1 MLQATTKWQARLD
14 ELRELLANDARL
26 RGLLKALQTQHPQ
39 AFAALVALLDRD
51 WDKRVAESVAGI
63 PSPVADLE
71 EGTYEGNDSSTP

>member
-39 AFAALVALLDRD
+39 AFTALVALLDRD
-51 WDKRVAESVAGI
+51 WDKRVAEGTAAIPQQIAQMDEGSYEVEGI
-63 PSPVADLE
+63 
-71 EGTYEGNDSSTP
+71 

>member
-1 MLQATTKWQARLD
+1 MFQPKTKWQARLY

-51 WDKRVAESVAGI
+51 WDKRVADSVVAI

-71 EGTYEGNDSSTP
+71 EGTYEGDKPSTS